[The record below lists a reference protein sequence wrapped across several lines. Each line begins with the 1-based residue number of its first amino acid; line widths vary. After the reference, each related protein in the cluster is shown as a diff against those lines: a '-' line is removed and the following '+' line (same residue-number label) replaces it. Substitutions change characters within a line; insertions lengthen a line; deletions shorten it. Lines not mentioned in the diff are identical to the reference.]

1 MLLVEWVDACLKKLQ
16 NIVLWN
22 TLVLVL
28 DANGL
33 QCGCAVLVSPQS
45 DTSSAMAME
54 RKQAHVASAWK
65 KKSFGKT
72 NYAKLVFEVERL
84 FPWLVIFPLLVL

>member
-1 MLLVEWVDACLKKLQ
+1 MLMAYSV
-16 NIVLWN
+16 
-22 TLVLVL
+22 
-28 DANGL
+28 
-33 QCGCAVLVSPQS
+33 AVLSWLAPSLTLPLQWPWKENKP
-45 DTSSAMAME
+45 MWLQPE
-54 RKQAHVASAWK
+54 K